1 MRRGIS
7 VKPKDF
13 KRKDDYVFFDL
24 FTLYAETYMGRKKK
38 KSSVIEEDDSELRS
52 QD

>member
-1 MRRGIS
+1 M
-7 VKPKDF
+7 KPKDF